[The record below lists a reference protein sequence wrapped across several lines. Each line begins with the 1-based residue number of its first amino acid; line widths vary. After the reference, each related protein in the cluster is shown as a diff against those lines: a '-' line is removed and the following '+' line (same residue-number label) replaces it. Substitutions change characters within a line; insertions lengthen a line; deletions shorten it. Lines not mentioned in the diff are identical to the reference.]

1 MSWPLVRLGEVAP
14 SKPLKNPQII
24 DENSVWQLNLDKVQ
38 SQSGIVIEKV
48 YDSVESAG
56 SSTHW
61 FDERN
66 VLYSKLR
73 PYLNKVVLPDEQGLA
88 TTELVPLCPDEN
100 RLDRK
105 YLAYYLRSNRFVSWI
120 SDQVA
125 GAKMPRVSMKV
136 FWEHQIPLPPLEEQK
151 RIAAILDKADC
162 VRRKRQQAID
172 LADDFLRCV
181 FLDMFGDPFINPKGW
196 EVKALND
203 ISLGKGVY
211 GSGKPAVNY
220 SEGDYR
226 YIRITD
232 ITSTGD
238 LKEKMVSLQDSEQES
253 QKYLL
258 KDGDLLFAR
267 SGATVGKTFLY
278 SSKYGRC
285 IYAGYLI
292 KFSINRDIALPEF
305 IKAFTDTSIYWN
317 WIRSKQKVVAQPN
330 INAKQYGEELEIP
343 VPPKELQMKFVGIWK
358 KVNESKEKWI
368 NTIDGELVQSLSQKA
383 FSAEL

>member
-172 LADDFLRCV
+172 LADDFLRSV